1 MRSIFLIALI
11 LVAVSC
17 KEEQPPKDYAVVH
30 GKITNPIDSLD
41 LRLFDGKNNKTIMV
55 EVDAEGNFRDTLK
68 LEKPANFTAVYK
80 NVFGFYLANDMNVEV
95 NFDTKNFAESI
106 AFSGKGEAENN
117 FVKFKS
123 KATKNLYG
131 ENYKDYFS
139 LNQTDFDAKTKSY
152 IDAFNKQLEAK
163 KAVLDSAFISQQ
175 KEALETFKK
184 QNLAQ
189 YQEQQKINKA
199 LAKGN
204 PSPEFNDYVNYAGG
218 TSSLKDFR
226 GSYVYIDVWATW
238 CGPCKYEIPFLEKV
252 EKKYHDKNI
261 KFVSLSIDNKRDEQ
275 KWRDMI
281 KAKNMGGIQLLAD
294 KDYNSQFI
302 KDYFIYGIPR
312 FILLDPE
319 GKIVDYDAPRPSE
332 EKLITLFASLNI

>member
-1 MRSIFLIALI
+1 MDIQLNL
-11 LVAVSC
+11 
-17 KEEQPPKDYAVVH
+17 
-30 GKITNPIDSLD
+30 
-41 LRLFDGKNNKTIMV
+41 
-55 EVDAEGNFRDTLK
+55 
-68 LEKPANFTAVYK
+68 
-80 NVFGFYLANDMNVEV
+80 
-95 NFDTKNFAESI
+95 DTKNFAESI

-123 KATKNLYG
+123 KATRNLYG

-139 LNQTDFDAKTKSY
+139 LNQTDFDAKTKNY
-152 IDAFNKQLEAK
+152 IDTFNNQLEAK
-163 KAVLDSAFISQQ
+163 KAVLDSAFVSQQ

-189 YQEQQKINKA
+189 YNEQQKINKA

-218 TSSLKDFR
+218 TSSLKDYR

-319 GKIVDYDAPRPSE
+319 GKIVNYDAPRPSE
-332 EKLITLFASLNI
+332 EKLITLFTSLNI